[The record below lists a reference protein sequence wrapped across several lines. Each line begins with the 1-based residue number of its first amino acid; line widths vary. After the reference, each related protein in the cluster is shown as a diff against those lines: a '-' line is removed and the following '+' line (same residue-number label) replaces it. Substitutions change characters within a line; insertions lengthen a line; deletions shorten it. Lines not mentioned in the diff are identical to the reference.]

1 MLTKVLLVDDHPT
14 MLLAL
19 RTLFKNQVPFDI
31 LGLAHDGESCM
42 TLAKNLE
49 PDMIVLDL
57 DLPKTDGFD
66 LISKLKKMLPTIK
79 ILILSSHEE
88 NVYGNRVRQLGAQG
102 FVNKSA
108 SGKIIVTAAIAVSQ
122 GYTFYTASTV
132 NILNSGKKSS
142 SEITTEQSSEKRLQ
156 GISDREFQ
164 VLKFLG
170 KGFSNSEISEHL
182 HISNKTVATYKS
194 RLYDKLAVHNI
205 ADLITFCKQH
215 KVCD

>member
-1 MLTKVLLVDDHPT
+1 MLTKVLIVDDHPA

-19 RTLFKNQVPFDI
+19 RTLFSQQVPFEI
-31 LGLAHDGESCM
+31 MGYAHDGESCL
-42 TLAKNLE
+42 TLTKNLE

-66 LISKLKKMLPTIK
+66 LITKLKVINASIK

-88 NVYGNRVRQLGAQG
+88 KVYGNRVRALGAQG
-102 FVNKSA
+102 FVNKA
-108 SGKIIVTAAIAVSQ
+108 VSGKIIITAAIAVSQ
-122 GYTFYTASTV
+122 GYTFFTANTTQMSP
-132 NILNSGKKSS
+132 KSD
-142 SEITTEQSSEKRLQ
+142 EEKLSK
-156 GISDREFQ
+156 ISDREFQ

-170 KGFSNSEISEHL
+170 KGFSNSQISEHL

-194 RLYDKLAVHNI
+194 RLYEKLAVNNI
-205 ADLITFCKQH
+205 ADLISFCRQN

>member
-1 MLTKVLLVDDHPT
+1 MLTKVLIVDDHPA

-19 RTLFKNQVPFDI
+19 RTLFSQQVPFEI
-31 LGLAHDGESCM
+31 MGYAHDGESCL
-42 TLAKNLE
+42 TLTKNLE

-57 DLPKTDGFD
+57 DLPRTDGFD
-66 LISKLKKMLPTIK
+66 LINKLKNINASIK

-88 NVYGNRVRQLGAQG
+88 KVYGNRVRLLGAQG

-122 GYTFYTASTV
+122 GYTFYTANST
-132 NILNSGKKSS
+132 S
-142 SEITTEQSSEKRLQ
+142 ITNTSDQEKLGR
-156 GISDREFQ
+156 ISDREFQ

-170 KGFSNSEISEHL
+170 RGFSNSDISEQL

-194 RLYDKLAVHNI
+194 RLYEKLGVSNI
-205 ADLITFCKQH
+205 ADLISFCKEN